1 MIYENI
7 KRLAKEKGITVR
19 KIEQDLGLSNG
30 SIGKYDHAAPSV
42 YRAFEIAKYLGC
54 TVYDLIGETE
64 SNE

>member
-7 KRLAKEKGITVR
+7 KRLAKEKGVTVR

-42 YRAFEIAKYLGC
+42 YRAFDIANYLGC
-54 TVYDLIGETE
+54 TIYDLVAERASDE
-64 SNE
+64 

>member
-42 YRAFEIAKYLGC
+42 YRAFDIANYLGC
-54 TVYDLIGETE
+54 TIYDLVAERASDE
-64 SNE
+64 